1 MCHFSVLTKF
11 GFYLRSIT
19 KQTHAKL
26 ESIYQVETKL
36 LAPRE
41 TSLWLSDV
49 FACLFLYT
57 DTFALLQRLISA
69 RLVPWVSCRQNLDS
83 LSRSLITWHTVL
95 IIQHGMIIKKTDQER
110 YSESSR
116 KVVRWPIWRLSN
128 LISVLNLRLLVTG
141 SACSYFSLS

>member
-1 MCHFSVLTKF
+1 M
-11 GFYLRSIT
+11 
-19 KQTHAKL
+19 
-26 ESIYQVETKL
+26 
-36 LAPRE
+36 E

-49 FACLFLYT
+49 FACLFLYA

-69 RLVPWVSCRQNLDS
+69 WLVPWVSCRQNPDS